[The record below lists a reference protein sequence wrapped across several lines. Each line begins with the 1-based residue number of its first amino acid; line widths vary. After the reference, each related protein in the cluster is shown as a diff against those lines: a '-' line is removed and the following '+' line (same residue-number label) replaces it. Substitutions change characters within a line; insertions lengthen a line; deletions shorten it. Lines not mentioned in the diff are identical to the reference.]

1 NKLWNVARLILAHV
15 GDALPAE
22 RPQELVE
29 RWILAR
35 LESARAEVEASFEAR
50 DYASVVTRLY
60 RVTFDEFCDWYAEAI
75 KPRLYEGDADAR
87 ATALAA
93 LERLLKLL
101 HPVMPHVSEE
111 IWSSL
116 PARGGRLIVATW
128 PQADDRFAAEADALE
143 RVQDAATI
151 FRRSGVRA
159 PLEGEELRIFEAV
172 VKPGRS
178 RADGASAE
186 AEIERLQ
193 SEVARAE
200 RMLANKSFVERAP
213 AEVVESEREKL
224 TRYRRELAALAG
236 SDRG

>member
-1 NKLWNVARLILAHV
+1 
-15 GDALPAE
+15 
-22 RPQELVE
+22 
-29 RWILAR
+29 
-35 LESARAEVEASFEAR
+35 
-50 DYASVVTRLY
+50 
-60 RVTFDEFCDWYAEAI
+60 
-75 KPRLYEGDADAR
+75 
-87 ATALAA
+87 
-93 LERLLKLL
+93 
-101 HPVMPHVSEE
+101 EE

-116 PARGGRLIVATW
+116 PARGSRLIVAAW
-128 PQADDRFAAEADALE
+128 PQADGRFAADAEALE